1 MNINRILIV
10 GLGSVGTRHLKYL
23 RSMFPKVD
31 IRALTSKSS
40 NKIKYDLNGTLNDID
55 EAIKFNPDFAV
66 IASPSSNHIEV
77 SKKFAINKI
86 HLFVEKPLSN
96 KSDNVE
102 DFLYLCKKN
111 KILLQVGYNLRYA
124 KSLKFFKKMLQDNI
138 IGKIYSIRCEVG
150 QYLPNWRTDKNYS
163 KLVSA
168 KKDLGGG
175 VLLELSHELDYI
187 RWIFGEIEW
196 VTAYVSKLSDLNIDV
211 EDTAHITLGIKKF
224 DNTDNKVVNLN
235 MDFYRHDVTRKC
247 LVIGKNGSLK
257 WDFIK
262 GIVQIFDKN
271 NNKWVTLYKAKN
283 EIDETYINQ
292 WKDFLNKINS
302 KIYPLTSGKDGLK
315 ILKIIEAIK
324 TSSYD
329 LQSKKVFVGKVI

>member
-1 MNINRILIV
+1 
-10 GLGSVGTRHLKYL
+10 
-23 RSMFPKVD
+23 MFPKVD
-31 IRALTSKSS
+31 IRALTSKSL
-40 NKIKYDLNGTLNDID
+40 NKIKYDLNGTLNDIN

-102 DFLYLCKKN
+102 EFLYLCKKN

-138 IGKIYSIRCEVG
+138 IGKIYSIRCDVG

-196 VTAYVSKLSDLNIDV
+196 VTAYVNKLSDLNIDV
-211 EDTAHITLGIKKF
+211 EDTAHITLGIKKV
-224 DNTDNKVVNLN
+224 DNTNSKVVNLN
-235 MDFYRHDVTRKC
+235 MDFYRHDVTRTC

-262 GIVQIFDKN
+262 GTVQNFDKN
-271 NNKWVTLYKAKN
+271 KNKWMTLYKANN

-292 WKDFLNKINS
+292 WKDFINNINTY
-302 KIYPLTSGKDGLK
+302 IYPLTSGKDGLK
-315 ILKIIEAIK
+315 VLKIIEAIK
-324 TSSYD
+324 ISSYE
-329 LQSKKVFVGKVI
+329 LQSKKVFVEKVV

>member
-1 MNINRILIV
+1 
-10 GLGSVGTRHLKYL
+10 
-23 RSMFPKVD
+23 MFPKVD
-31 IRALTSKSS
+31 IRALTSKSL
-40 NKIKYDLNGTLNDID
+40 NKIKYDLNGTLNNID

-77 SKKFAINKI
+77 STKFAINKI

-138 IGKIYSIRCEVG
+138 IGKIYSIRCDVG

-196 VTAYVSKLSDLNIDV
+196 VTAYVNKLSDLDIDV
-211 EDTAHITLGIKKF
+211 EDTAHITLGIKKL

-262 GIVQIFDKN
+262 GIVQNFDKN
-271 NNKWVTLYKAKN
+271 KNKWITLYKTKN

-292 WKDFLNKINS
+292 WKDFIININS
-302 KIYPLTSGKDGLK
+302 KKYPLTSGKDGLK
-315 ILKIIEAIK
+315 VLRTIEAIK

-329 LQSKKVFVGKVI
+329 LQSKKVFVEKLV